1 MTTIQKSKYSKFVNE
16 SEARDDTI
24 YSKSLIT
31 HRVILKIVHIGN
43 NIKQTLEKS
52 IAAQMEGK
60 CIIDGYV
67 KPNSVSVLTYSSGV
81 VRSSDIEFQV
91 VFECLVCSPVEGMI
105 FSCIA
110 KNITKA
116 GIRAEINEDPSPM
129 VIFIARDHHY
139 KSNYFSN
146 VKENDTIRVK
156 VIGQRYEL
164 NDKYVSVIAELIT
177 MNTALAP
184 ASLVNAPLRLPAA
197 ASLAPA
203 NVPIAAASLAPA
215 SLVPASLVPA
225 SLVPASLVPASL
237 VPASLVP
244 ASLAASIANVP
255 ATASL
260 ALDENTTMTLAP
272 PSSQIKKRT
281 LKNVG
286 SKKKLNI
293 ID

>member
-177 MNTALAP
+177 MNAPASLALAP
-184 ASLVNAPLRLPAA
+184 APASLGNAPLRLPIANVPIAA
-197 ASLAPA
+197 TSLVPA
-203 NVPIAAASLAPA
+203 NVPIAAASLA
-215 SLVPASLVPA
+215 
-225 SLVPASLVPASL
+225 
-237 VPASLVP
+237 
-244 ASLAASIANVP
+244 NVP
-255 ATASL
+255 AAIMPAPSVL
-260 ALDENTTMTLAP
+260 NENTTMTLA

-286 SKKKLNI
+286 PKKKLNI